1 MLNLTIPRQILDEM
15 IAAARALAPHECC
28 GYLAGRDG
36 KVTHHYKIRNIIA
49 TEGAELTFEG
59 KKLDHLQ
66 SLSPEQRAEIAFLMD
81 AQDMSLA
88 LKDIRSKQIELQVIY
103 HSHPRDPARPSVTD
117 IEKVAEFES
126 VRKVLNLPEPLHLI
140 ISLQTGTPV
149 ANAFRIV
156 GKNVTQVPFQTS

>member
-1 MLNLTIPRQILDEM
+1 MLVEAKR
-15 IAAARALAPHECC
+15 LAPHECC

-88 LKDIRSKQIELQVIY
+88 IKDMRSKQIELQVIY
-103 HSHPRDPARPSVTD
+103 HSHPRDPASPSVTD
-117 IEKVAEFES
+117 IEKVEEFES

-149 ANAFRIV
+149 ATAFHITS
-156 GKNVTQVPFQTS
+156 KNFTQVPFKIS